1 MKGDQLYLDQ
11 LSDSIRKIELY
22 VKDLSKEQFLA
33 DEKTQSAVML
43 QLFLIGEISKKV
55 SEETK
60 AKMNLPWKQ
69 ITGFRD
75 RAIHNYFEIN
85 MNIVWDTVMGDIP
98 VLKREL
104 EAKS

>member
-11 LSDSIRKIELY
+11 LFDSVRKIELY
-22 VKDLSKEQFLA
+22 VKDLNKEQFLA

-43 QLFLIGEISKKV
+43 QLFLIGEISKKI
-55 SEETK
+55 SDETK
-60 AKMNLPWKQ
+60 TRIDLPWKQ

-85 MNIVWDTVMGDIP
+85 MNIVWDTVVEDVPI
-98 VLKREL
+98 LRKEL
-104 EAKS
+104 GVKS